1 MASDGVT
8 LINNAIDWIQANAL
22 ARGTIDW
29 ERVRESARERATQE
43 DAYTVIEEVLRG
55 LGDRHSALLL
65 GWRDRDRADPAP
77 SRLPRATRVADGI
90 GLLDLPAI
98 STHGDAA
105 LPYPRAAHL
114 AMRAVGHLPLWIVDL
129 RGNTGGNMWP
139 MLLAAGPLLDNGD
152 SGRFIY
158 PGAPEQRWG
167 YRDGAVYLAGS
178 VQLQL
183 ADPLD
188 PLRPQAIA
196 VLTGPSTRSSGEA
209 MTLAFRG
216 FPRTRSFGL
225 PTSGVPTC
233 NRLRRLDENATIA
246 LTVGWMA
253 DRDGQKFDGP
263 ISPDEISEDAL
274 GAATSWLR
282 STAASQR
289 PTRAEG

>member
-1 MASDGVT
+1 MASDSIT

-29 ERVRESARERATQE
+29 KRVRELARERAARE
-43 DAYTVIEEVLRG
+43 DAYTVIEEVLRA
-55 LGDRHSALLL
+55 LGDGHSALRLRSREQDL
-65 GWRDRDRADPAP
+65 AEPAP
-77 SRLPRATRVADGI
+77 SRLPRATQVADGI
-90 GLLDLPAI
+90 GMLELPAV

-114 AMRAVGHLPLWIVDL
+114 AMRAVGHLPRWIVDL
-129 RGNTGGNMWP
+129 RSNTGGNMWP

-158 PGAPEQRWG
+158 TSAPEQRWG

-178 VQLQL
+178 VQLQV
-183 ADPLD
+183 ADPLN

-196 VLTGPSTRSSGEA
+196 VLTGASTRSSGEA

-233 NRLRRLDENATIA
+233 NRLHRLDENAAIA

-263 ISPDEISEDAL
+263 IPPDEISEDAL

-282 STAASQR
+282 STAA
-289 PTRAEG
+289 P